1 MLNNILEKIKSVIFW
16 LISGVYI
23 EIPPISIHYNYII
36 IQRAPKSKTITIETI
51 KEIPIEKKVEI
62 EKIVEV
68 EKFVEVEK
76 IVYVEKKNDCKIISY
91 RGENSSKLLNQF
103 WNRYHIERSS
113 WR

>member
-1 MLNNILEKIKSVIFW
+1 MLNNILEKIKSIIFW

-23 EIPPISIHYNYII
+23 KIPPITIHYNYII

-68 EKFVEVEK
+68 EKV
-76 IVYVEKKNDCKIISY
+76 VYVEKKNDCKIISY

>member
-1 MLNNILEKIKSVIFW
+1 MLNISLSKIKSVIFW

-23 EIPPISIHYNYII
+23 KIPPITIHYNYII

-51 KEIPIEKKVEI
+51 KEIPIEKKVEV

-68 EKFVEVEK
+68 EKV
-76 IVYVEKKNDCKIISY
+76 VYVEKKNDCKIISY

>member
-1 MLNNILEKIKSVIFW
+1 MLNISLSKIKSIIFW

-23 EIPPISIHYNYII
+23 KIPPIYIHYNYII

-68 EKFVEVEK
+68 EKV
-76 IVYVEKKNDCKIISY
+76 VYVEKKNDCKIISY

>member
-1 MLNNILEKIKSVIFW
+1 MLNISLSKIKSIIFW

-23 EIPPISIHYNYII
+23 KIPPITIHYNYII
-36 IQRAPKSKTITIETI
+36 IQRAPKTKTITIETI

-62 EKIVEV
+62 EKI
-68 EKFVEVEK
+68 VEVEK

>member
-1 MLNNILEKIKSVIFW
+1 MLNIILFKIKSVIFW

-23 EIPPISIHYNYII
+23 KIPPITIHYNYII
-36 IQRAPKSKTITIETI
+36 IQRAPKTKTITIETI

-62 EKIVEV
+62 EKI
-68 EKFVEVEK
+68 VEVEK

>member
-1 MLNNILEKIKSVIFW
+1 MLNNILEKIKSIIFW

-23 EIPPISIHYNYII
+23 EIPPITIHYNYII
-36 IQRAPKSKTITIETI
+36 IQRAPKTKTITIETI

-62 EKIVEV
+62 EKI
-68 EKFVEVEK
+68 VEVEK

>member
-1 MLNNILEKIKSVIFW
+1 MLNISLSKIKSVIFW

-23 EIPPISIHYNYII
+23 KIPPISIHYNYII
-36 IQRAPKSKTITIETI
+36 VQRAPKSKTITIETI
-51 KEIPIEKKVEI
+51 KEIPIEKKVEV

-68 EKFVEVEK
+68 EKV
-76 IVYVEKKNDCKIISY
+76 VYVEKKNNGQIISY

>member
-1 MLNNILEKIKSVIFW
+1 MLNISLSKIKSVIFW

-23 EIPPISIHYNYII
+23 KIPPITIHYNYII
-36 IQRAPKSKTITIETI
+36 IQRAPKTKTITIETI

-68 EKFVEVEK
+68 EKFVE
-76 IVYVEKKNDCKIISY
+76 VEKKNDCKIISY

>member
-1 MLNNILEKIKSVIFW
+1 MLNIILFKIKSIIFW

-23 EIPPISIHYNYII
+23 KISPISIHYNYII

-68 EKFVEVEK
+68 EKV
-76 IVYVEKKNDCKIISY
+76 VYVEKKNDCKIISY

>member
-1 MLNNILEKIKSVIFW
+1 MLNISLSKIKSVIFW

-23 EIPPISIHYNYII
+23 KIPPISIHYNYII

-51 KEIPIEKKVEI
+51 KEIPIEKKVEV

-68 EKFVEVEK
+68 EKFVE
-76 IVYVEKKNDCKIISY
+76 VEKKNDCKIISY

>member
-1 MLNNILEKIKSVIFW
+1 MLNNILEKIKSIIFW

-23 EIPPISIHYNYII
+23 EIPPITIHYNYII
-36 IQRAPKSKTITIETI
+36 IQRAPKTKTITIETI

-62 EKIVEV
+62 

>member
-1 MLNNILEKIKSVIFW
+1 MLNIILFKIKSVIFW

-23 EIPPISIHYNYII
+23 KIPPITIHYNYII

-62 EKIVEV
+62 EKI
-68 EKFVEVEK
+68 VEVEK

>member
-1 MLNNILEKIKSVIFW
+1 MLNISLSKIKSVIFW

-23 EIPPISIHYNYII
+23 KIPPIVIHYNYII

-51 KEIPIEKKVEI
+51 KEIPIEKKVEV
-62 EKIVEV
+62 EKIIEV
-68 EKFVEVEK
+68 EKV
-76 IVYVEKKNDCKIISY
+76 VYVEKKNDCKIISY

>member
-1 MLNNILEKIKSVIFW
+1 MLNISLSKIKSVIFW

-23 EIPPISIHYNYII
+23 EIPPITIHYNYII
-36 IQRAPKSKTITIETI
+36 IQRAPKTKTITIETI

-68 EKFVEVEK
+68 EKFVE
-76 IVYVEKKNDCKIISY
+76 VEKKNDCKIISY

>member
-1 MLNNILEKIKSVIFW
+1 MLNIILFKIKSVIFW

-23 EIPPISIHYNYII
+23 KIPPITIHYNYII

-51 KEIPIEKKVEI
+51 KEIPIEKKVEV

-68 EKFVEVEK
+68 EKV
-76 IVYVEKKNDCKIISY
+76 VYVEKKNDCKIISY

>member
-1 MLNNILEKIKSVIFW
+1 MLEKIKSAIFL

-23 EIPPISIHYNYII
+23 KIPSISIHYNYII
-36 IQRAPKSKTITIETI
+36 IQHTPKLKTTII
-51 KEIPIEKKVEI
+51 KEIPIENKVEI
-62 EKIVEV
+62 EKIVY
-68 EKFVEVEK
+68 
-76 IVYVEKKNDCKIISY
+76 IEKKNNGQIISY

>member
-1 MLNNILEKIKSVIFW
+1 MLNISLFKIKSIIFW

-23 EIPPISIHYNYII
+23 KIPPITIHYNYII
-36 IQRAPKSKTITIETI
+36 IQRAPKTKTITIETI
-51 KEIPIEKKVEI
+51 KEIPIEKK
-62 EKIVEV
+62 VEV

>member
-1 MLNNILEKIKSVIFW
+1 MLNIILFKIKAVIFW

-23 EIPPISIHYNYII
+23 KIPPITIHYNYII

-51 KEIPIEKKVEI
+51 KEIPIEKKVEV

-68 EKFVEVEK
+68 EKV
-76 IVYVEKKNDCKIISY
+76 VYVEKKNDCKIISY

>member
-1 MLNNILEKIKSVIFW
+1 MLNISLSKIKSIIFW

-23 EIPPISIHYNYII
+23 KIPPITIHYNYII
-36 IQRAPKSKTITIETI
+36 IQRAPKTKTITIETI

-62 EKIVEV
+62 EKIVEI
-68 EKFVEVEK
+68 EKFVE
-76 IVYVEKKNDCKIISY
+76 VEKKNDCKIISY

>member
-1 MLNNILEKIKSVIFW
+1 MLNIILFKIKSVIFW

-23 EIPPISIHYNYII
+23 KIPPITIHYNYII
-36 IQRAPKSKTITIETI
+36 IQRAPKTKTITIETI

-62 EKIVEV
+62 
-68 EKFVEVEK
+68 EK

>member
-1 MLNNILEKIKSVIFW
+1 MLNIILFKIKSIIFW

-23 EIPPISIHYNYII
+23 KIPPITIHYNYII
-36 IQRAPKSKTITIETI
+36 IQRAPKTKTITIETI

-62 EKIVEV
+62 EKI
-68 EKFVEVEK
+68 VEVEK

>member
-1 MLNNILEKIKSVIFW
+1 MLNISLSKIKSIIFW
-16 LISGVYI
+16 LIFGVYI
-23 EIPPISIHYNYII
+23 KIPPITIHYNYII
-36 IQRAPKSKTITIETI
+36 IQRAPKTKTITIETI

-62 EKIVEV
+62 EKI
-68 EKFVEVEK
+68 VEVEK

>member
-1 MLNNILEKIKSVIFW
+1 MLNISLSKIKSIIFW

-23 EIPPISIHYNYII
+23 KIPPITIHYNYII
-36 IQRAPKSKTITIETI
+36 IQRAPKTKTITIETI

-62 EKIVEV
+62 EKIVEI
-68 EKFVEVEK
+68 EKFVE
-76 IVYVEKKNDCKIISY
+76 VEKKNDCKIISY

-103 WNRYHIERSS
+103 WNRYHIKRSS

>member
-1 MLNNILEKIKSVIFW
+1 MLNISLSKIKSIIFW

-23 EIPPISIHYNYII
+23 KIPPITIHYNYII
-36 IQRAPKSKTITIETI
+36 IQRAPKTKTITIETI

-62 EKIVEV
+62 EKIVEI
-68 EKFVEVEK
+68 EKK
-76 IVYVEKKNDCKIISY
+76 VYVEKKNDCKIISY